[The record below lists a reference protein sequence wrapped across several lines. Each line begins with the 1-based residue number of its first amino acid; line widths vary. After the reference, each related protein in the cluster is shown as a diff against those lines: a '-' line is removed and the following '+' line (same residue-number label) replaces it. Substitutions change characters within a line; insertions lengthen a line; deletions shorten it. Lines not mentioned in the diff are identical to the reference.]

1 MIVRLGSCWTELAL
15 FRGSIGNSKQHR
27 VHSLSVKVAGVT
39 QQDEIS
45 PVIVTDPS
53 LEVDETQ
60 TSPGTELSD
69 ALAELERVSAENRQL
84 RESLQSYMVEKPS
97 LRIEQMEEAQAL
109 TLAAETAR
117 QIAEDKVLELSRL
130 LGDSVQQVQDLQKQ
144 VEALED
150 AQKQATEQMAAM
162 NEQTTGQKRD
172 NQELT
177 KRLLELEQ
185 RHQLELSQA
194 QSAADSAIS
203 DEDLKRLR
211 QDNYNLRSE
220 LEDYQLALETSED
233 QIQFLEDEIE
243 DREQIIDS
251 LQKQVGAYLDKLR
264 LAQTKLYAVGEAVD
278 KRNSWLKQL
287 QEQNLN
293 LLARSRHWEQL
304 YREASALDLAEE
316 LSKKENEL
324 EEVRWEL
331 QETQVSLEDTLGM
344 VTSFQDQLQRQLP
357 EAHRQ
362 LVELQSKYQSAVN
375 QLEEANS
382 KLEQLQQ
389 VETMREADT
398 ESAPVQAAE
407 SIETAVETEPSLSN
421 S

>member
-1 MIVRLGSCWTELAL
+1 M
-15 FRGSIGNSKQHR
+15 
-27 VHSLSVKVAGVT
+27 AGVT
-39 QQDEIS
+39 QQDEIL
-45 PVIVTDPS
+45 PVVVTDPS
-53 LEVDETQ
+53 LEVDESKN
-60 TSPGTELSD
+60 SPSTDLSD
-69 ALAELERVSAENRQL
+69 AIAELERVSAENRQL

-97 LRIEQMEEAQAL
+97 LRVEQMEEAQAL

-130 LGDSVQQVQDLQKQ
+130 LGDSVQQVQVLQKQ
-144 VEALED
+144 VETLED
-150 AQKQATEQMAAM
+150 SQKQAIEHIASMTEQA
-162 NEQTTGQKRD
+162 NDHKSD

-185 RHQLELSQA
+185 LHQSQLSLA
-194 QSAADSAIS
+194 QSAATSAIS
-203 DEDLKRLR
+203 NDDLKRLQ

-287 QEQNLN
+287 QEQNIN

-362 LVELQSKYQSAVN
+362 LVELQSKYQAAVN

-389 VETMREADT
+389 VETMREVDT
-398 ESAPVQAAE
+398 DSAAVQPVEAA
-407 SIETAVETEPSLSN
+407 VVMEPSS
-421 S
+421 